1 MPRRQ
6 AGNKDHPQFPRAIRP
21 DISVLLRDG
30 QPLHKEIE
38 GEPNPRKRRERERA
52 RDFARDCLF
61 KMYRYA
67 ERRGKLEDLDI
78 RVRFFCEESRERNAG
93 ILPLPTGGR
102 PTLEHRRLSLAVH
115 VIEEIEALGRKRGS
129 IELALKTAA
138 NETMLVTTTSGT
150 STTTLIPDGGV
161 LLPRNWLGENLRT
174 RVRDS
179 FSP

>member
-52 RDFARDCLF
+52 RDFAHDCLF

-93 ILPLPTGGR
+93 ILPRPTGGR

-129 IELALKTAA
+129 IELALKTVAKRD
-138 NETMLVTTTSGT
+138 NVSY
-150 STTTLIPDGGV
+150 DH
-161 LLPRNWLGENLRT
+161 
-174 RVRDS
+174 VRDIHYDPDPGWRRVVAAELARRKFENES
-179 FSP
+179 KG